1 MRPEFLAW
9 AQSAVAIHGS
19 FRGTILKGTFYPLD
33 GSASTTDLLR
43 RSLVATGHSSES
55 ADEII
60 GGLSEIEEG
69 LLLQELRPRPALALL
84 RSQAGALEVI
94 ADFLGVLHGRELRNA
109 RELAD
114 CFVAM
119 GV

>member
-1 MRPEFLAW
+1 MRW
-9 AQSAVAIHGS
+9 A
-19 FRGTILKGTFYPLD
+19 
-33 GSASTTDLLR
+33 
-43 RSLVATGHSSES
+43 
-55 ADEII
+55 
-60 GGLSEIEEG
+60 
-69 LLLQELRPRPALALL
+69 PALALL